1 MEKQKEQATIKEIIE
16 VLSNLILKASIKK
29 DNREDD

>member
-16 VLSNLILKASIKK
+16 VLSDLILKASIKK

>member
-16 VLSNLILKASIKK
+16 VLSELILKASIKK